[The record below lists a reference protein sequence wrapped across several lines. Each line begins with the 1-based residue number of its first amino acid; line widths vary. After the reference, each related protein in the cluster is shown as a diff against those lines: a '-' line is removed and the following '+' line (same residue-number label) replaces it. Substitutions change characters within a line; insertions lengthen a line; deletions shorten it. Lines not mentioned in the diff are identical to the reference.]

1 MGMRDGNLDGF
12 LGLSPL
18 APYLVGSGE
27 QAQARALR
35 GLPDAQAFLT
45 LRAQGAGTP
54 AMASSL
60 RGQRAYETVNR
71 AQAPKGDSANDA
83 SRAASD
89 TLEAA
94 HRRTLGLAPDQAP
107 TPEALQQAYR
117 RALKGAHPDTG
128 GSAEAFRAVRQAFEA
143 LWRA

>member
-35 GLPDAQAFLT
+35 GLPDAKAFLA
-45 LRAQGAGTP
+45 LRAQGAGAP
-54 AMASSL
+54 AMASSR

-71 AQAPKGDSANDA
+71 AQTAKADSP
-83 SRAASD
+83 RAVPD

-143 LWRA
+143 LRRA

>member
-1 MGMRDGNLDGF
+1 MGMRDGKLDGF

-45 LRAQGAGTP
+45 LRAQGAGAP
-54 AMASSL
+54 AMASSR

-71 AQAPKGDSANDA
+71 AEVAKADSPSAAP
-83 SRAASD
+83 RAASD

-94 HRRTLGLAPDQAP
+94 HRRTLGLAPEQTP
-107 TPEALQQAYR
+107 TLEALQQAYR

-143 LWRA
+143 LRRA

>member
-35 GLPDAQAFLT
+35 GLPDAKAFLA
-45 LRAQGAGTP
+45 LRAQGAGAP

-60 RGQRAYETVNR
+60 RGQRAYETLNR
-71 AQAPKGDSANDA
+71 AQAPKGDSLGQAPTA
-83 SRAASD
+83 VPD

-94 HRRTLGLAPDQAP
+94 HRRTLGLAPDQTP
-107 TPEALQQAYR
+107 TLDALQQAYR

-143 LWRA
+143 LRRA